1 MYEAPDE
8 LMMIDFEFAGQAFGN
23 RIGDLFELFNQHDP
37 EGLIFEQ
44 ENLGEYRPEV
54 TTTLLK
60 LDRCNT
66 KEEVLDLLIREFTAW
81 FSELGDNELTRVR
94 SLADDVYKLKQSWDS
109 YSTIDKLF
117 ESAKRRL
124 ELNTIAG
131 EIDSHYFLDI
141 IFMLNP
147 SDKAIEDRLDD
158 FVEKHGMDT
167 KNPDLKFEFH
177 AQLPSDMESEV
188 FTPSYFRS
196 GLRLALSRL
205 IYYIPRH
212 LIKRFELLL
221 DPAYPLPDNKTEAI
235 ALRVNGSDMD
245 SGRFAFV
252 ASPDL
257 FMDTN
262 GEPISPRLHKEYWVP
277 AIVTLLDFD
286 NHLLADRLLEDKE
299 PGKQVL
305 GKLVKIR
312 NAGLVSLVRQIQC
325 ENDTFGKHELVRL
338 REILSRSHPAKWLL
352 QAENQSDTPDSPTL
366 SKADMELIG
375 RWFILHG
382 ILHQNKPVLPA
393 ERTTRIMHNP
403 DWSVER
409 EISQIIGSALKL
421 GPYDFIQALSFP
433 DVRHLI
439 HLDGKVL
446 KQIVSKHGKI
456 INHRFGLEK
465 GSTKYT
471 VIRIREDI
479 LVDYYNQFS
488 DIP

>member
-1 MYEAPDE
+1 MELTVHAAYKIALFTGEMYEAPDE

-167 KNPDLKFEFH
+167 KNPDLKF
-177 AQLPSDMESEV
+177 
-188 FTPSYFRS
+188 
-196 GLRLALSRL
+196 
-205 IYYIPRH
+205 
-212 LIKRFELLL
+212 
-221 DPAYPLPDNKTEAI
+221 
-235 ALRVNGSDMD
+235 
-245 SGRFAFV
+245 
-252 ASPDL
+252 
-257 FMDTN
+257 
-262 GEPISPRLHKEYWVP
+262 
-277 AIVTLLDFD
+277 
-286 NHLLADRLLEDKE
+286 
-299 PGKQVL
+299 
-305 GKLVKIR
+305 
-312 NAGLVSLVRQIQC
+312 
-325 ENDTFGKHELVRL
+325 
-338 REILSRSHPAKWLL
+338 
-352 QAENQSDTPDSPTL
+352 
-366 SKADMELIG
+366 
-375 RWFILHG
+375 
-382 ILHQNKPVLPA
+382 
-393 ERTTRIMHNP
+393 
-403 DWSVER
+403 
-409 EISQIIGSALKL
+409 
-421 GPYDFIQALSFP
+421 
-433 DVRHLI
+433 
-439 HLDGKVL
+439 
-446 KQIVSKHGKI
+446 
-456 INHRFGLEK
+456 
-465 GSTKYT
+465 
-471 VIRIREDI
+471 
-479 LVDYYNQFS
+479 
-488 DIP
+488 